1 MDIWTGAICLPDN
14 TQITDISISASQ
26 NAHTPAL
33 PPSTLRFLSVVETA
47 RIPLYLAAG
56 PSLDV
61 WTTSGATEEWFSS
74 ILGGSSCVTAECED
88 ATAYQW
94 CTITRLQSP
103 TGILVQVVG
112 ENAVDNSP
120 RVTEILFYG
129 TVTPQVGLPT
139 PPTSSPNPSRAA
151 LADGPELR
159 VHALPLSSSLLYRC
173 PATTT
178 PPLSPSLRDLAA
190 PMKETEAQFLSS
202 PSVQQAPSPGLN
214 KRKQCDIIFD
224 EATER
229 RRKAKWKGGESVAAA
244 ASRVDNTRPT
254 STHRKSLSID
264 GKAGL
269 AAELPNPRNAAQ
281 ATQIAVPPLSR
292 SPSVSS
298 EIRPLSRKGLLSD
311 TMKRSS
317 LSRMAD
323 ISAAPEEPTVESRNK
338 EALSRVVMAGMRMY
352 GLQQRR
358 KTKSRR
364 GSVALFHDGNDY
376 ISEEQAAE
384 DAAKDEEYKLIYH
397 QTFKGAMLALRNH
410 VSKTPLQNQPDR
422 LRDTVDKLLAIF
434 CTDPLAEVIP
444 NEEPTG
450 AIATPNNRSKG
461 LLYTESENTQKS
473 PFANVKSVEAGGVN
487 SPSVRRGV
495 REAG

>member
-1 MDIWTGAICLPDN
+1 MDIWTGAICLPDD
-14 TQITDISISASQ
+14 TQITGKCSSSLWPYLLTHCVDISISTSQ
-26 NAHTPAL
+26 NAHTLAL
-33 PPSTLRFLSVVETA
+33 PSSTLRFLSVVETA

-129 TVTPQVGLPT
+129 TVTPQSRVGLPT
-139 PPTSSPNPSRAA
+139 PPTSSPN

-159 VHALPLSSSLLYRC
+159 VHALPLSSNLLYRC

-190 PMKETEAQFLSS
+190 PIKETEAQFLSS
-202 PSVQQAPSPGLN
+202 PSVQQTPSPGLN
-214 KRKQCDIIFD
+214 KRKRCDIIFD

-244 ASRVDNTRPT
+244 ASRVDNPRPT
-254 STHRKSLSID
+254 PAHRKSLSID
-264 GKAGL
+264 GKTGL
-269 AAELPNPRNAAQ
+269 AAELPNPRNTAQ

-298 EIRPLSRKGLLSD
+298 EIRPLSKKGLLSD

-364 GSVALFHDGNDY
+364 GSVALFHDGNDH

-397 QTFKGAMLALRNH
+397 QTFKGAMLALVCRSYITLAASIFLMVCNREIMFPRLR
-410 VSKTPLQNQPDR
+410 SKTSRIDC
-422 LRDTVDKLLAIF
+422 AI
-434 CTDPLAEVIP
+434 
-444 NEEPTG
+444 
-450 AIATPNNRSKG
+450 
-461 LLYTESENTQKS
+461 Q
-473 PFANVKSVEAGGVN
+473 
-487 SPSVRRGV
+487 
-495 REAG
+495 

>member
-1 MDIWTGAICLPDN
+1 MDIWTGAICLPDD
-14 TQITDISISASQ
+14 TQITGKCSSSLWPYPLTHRVDISISASQ
-26 NAHTPAL
+26 NAHTLAL

-74 ILGGSSCVTAECED
+74 VLGGSSCVTAECED

-129 TVTPQVGLPT
+129 TVTPQSRVGLPT
-139 PPTSSPNPSRAA
+139 PPTSSPN

-159 VHALPLSSSLLYRC
+159 VHALPLSSNLIYRC

-190 PMKETEAQFLSS
+190 PMKETEAQFLS

-214 KRKQCDIIFD
+214 KRKRCDIIFD

-244 ASRVDNTRPT
+244 ASRVDNPRPT
-254 STHRKSLSID
+254 SAHRKSLSTD

-364 GSVALFHDGNDY
+364 GSVALFHDGNDHT
-376 ISEEQAAE
+376 SEEQAAE

-397 QTFKGAMLALRNH
+397 QTFKGAMLALVCRSYITLAASIFLMVCNREIMFPRLR
-410 VSKTPLQNQPDR
+410 SKTSRIDC
-422 LRDTVDKLLAIF
+422 AI
-434 CTDPLAEVIP
+434 
-444 NEEPTG
+444 
-450 AIATPNNRSKG
+450 
-461 LLYTESENTQKS
+461 Q
-473 PFANVKSVEAGGVN
+473 
-487 SPSVRRGV
+487 
-495 REAG
+495 

>member
-14 TQITDISISASQ
+14 TQITGKCSSCLRPYPLTHCVDISISASQ
-26 NAHTPAL
+26 NAYPLAL

-56 PSLDV
+56 PTLDV

-74 ILGGSSCVTAECED
+74 VLGGSSCATAERED
-88 ATAYQW
+88 AEAYQW
-94 CTITRLQSP
+94 CTIARLQSP
-103 TGILVQVVG
+103 TGILVQVIG
-112 ENAVDNSP
+112 EDAVSNSP

-129 TVTPQVGLPT
+129 TVTPQSCVGLPT

-151 LADGPELR
+151 PADGPELR
-159 VHALPLSSSLLYRC
+159 VHALPLSSNLLYRR

-190 PMKETEAQFLSS
+190 PIKETEAQFLSS

-214 KRKQCDIIFD
+214 KRKRCDIIFD

-229 RRKAKWKGGESVAAA
+229 RRKAKRKGGESVAAA
-244 ASRVDNTRPT
+244 ASRVDNPRPT
-254 STHRKSLSID
+254 SAHRKSLSID
-264 GKAGL
+264 GRAGL
-269 AAELPNPRNAAQ
+269 ATELPNPRNAAQ
-281 ATQIAVPPLSR
+281 ATQIAVPQLSR

-298 EIRPLSRKGLLSD
+298 EIRPLSRKGLLGD
-311 TMKRSS
+311 TTKRSS

-323 ISAAPEEPTVESRNK
+323 ISTAPEEPTVESRNK

-364 GSVALFHDGNDY
+364 GSIASPHGCNDH
-376 ISEEQAAE
+376 ISEEQAAQ
-384 DAAKDEEYKLIYH
+384 DAVKDEEYKLIYH
-397 QTFKGAMLALRNH
+397 QTFKGAMLALVCRSYFILVVPIFLMVYNREITFPRLR
-410 VSKTPLQNQPDR
+410 SKTSRIDC
-422 LRDTVDKLLAIF
+422 AI
-434 CTDPLAEVIP
+434 
-444 NEEPTG
+444 
-450 AIATPNNRSKG
+450 
-461 LLYTESENTQKS
+461 Q
-473 PFANVKSVEAGGVN
+473 
-487 SPSVRRGV
+487 
-495 REAG
+495 